1 MLSRSQTT
9 ASAKPPSH
17 RYILTY
23 IYIYMYVCM
32 YVCMYYNII
41 LIYIYIHTHMH
52 TAYTYMYRER
62 HACVNPTASG
72 EGCLL
77 SYQAQGHMLP
87 IGLRLT
93 LNRRKSRDPPTQNS
107 QKAPLNHETLKPPTL
122 KTQSPKPH
130 NPRSIRRAKEKPS
143 KTDLLA
149 AHQRATQQGPE
160 KVNYSA
166 EPAEKSNTLM
176 EAT

>member
-1 MLSRSQTT
+1 MSTLQQ
-9 ASAKPPSH
+9 AVKVACSA
-17 RYILTY
+17 
-23 IYIYMYVCM
+23 
-32 YVCMYYNII
+32 N
-41 LIYIYIHTHMH
+41 
-52 TAYTYMYRER
+52 
-62 HACVNPTASG
+62 
-72 EGCLL
+72 
-77 SYQAQGHMLP
+77 YQAQGHMLP

-93 LNRRKSRDPPTQNS
+93 LNRRKSRDPQTQNS

-166 EPAEKSNTLM
+166 EPAEKKQHPNGGDVMIRIRCWGASCPVTMRGAMLHCKGGRYSQDVFKTNRNPKILHR
-176 EAT
+176 